1 MKKQKLY
8 TLFICFLIM
17 VIPLS
22 GTAQISNQMQIGARP
37 LGMGGAFSAIANDAN
52 AIFWNPAGIVTLQRQ
67 EISTMYS
74 DLYGIGL
81 ANSYLGYVLP
91 VSDNHAL
98 AVDWMH
104 IGQED
109 DGLGFRQDNFNL
121 AYSLRLPWN
130 ISVGTKAKMLDMD
143 ISLDGTSWGK
153 SRGYGFDIGF
163 MMRPTENLRIALI
176 GQDIGGTS
184 VTYDNDIT
192 EEIMP
197 QKFRFGAAYSPMEG
211 LLLAADVD
219 DRIHVGAEYW
229 LMGILALR
237 GGVQKN
243 LKIINGYDPTIIS
256 GGFSA
261 RYRFLQ
267 FDYAIENHPDLDI
280 TQRFGIS
287 FYYNPSLVTIK
298 DAVIKPVPFFRS
310 LYRKYSEE
318 EFAEVVLK
326 NSSQERLRV
335 RVRLDIPTVTI
346 QPYEEEIILEPQT
359 TRAYPLNIS
368 LSNEI
373 LEARGSAYDNFV
385 QPKITISYEQE
396 NRIKESSQNLEQI
409 YVLGKNKIS
418 WSIPER
424 VAAFV
429 TPEDEMVDRFARS
442 MVQQYSQEIAEKY
455 NNSNL
460 GKATVIFDALGK
472 HGIVYQE
479 DRQTPWYL
487 IEADSSIF
495 DNIQY
500 PSELLYS
507 RIGDCDDCTVLFASL
522 LENLGIQTVLLD
534 VFAPGEGHI
543 YLMFDSGVPVNE
555 IDAQPFDD
563 TEYVTYNGKVW
574 IPVETTMYGHSFS
587 AAWREGSAEYH
598 IRKEQGFINE
608 IDIAQAK
615 IAYKAGQPPTKEIVI
630 PEKSVVDEL
639 VTIDIETYD
648 NRLEQFAMA
657 EGVSM
662 DDPDGIYDA
671 GAFYLRFNRLDD
683 ALRLMQR
690 ALQLRPDFAD
700 ALNSIGVI
708 YTRQG
713 KYEEALQSYRRA
725 LELMPNNAGFSINI
739 AITLFVQ
746 GKRDEALLE
755 YEKVIQMDKSYK
767 GILDFIKRGGGN

>member
-8 TLFICFLIM
+8 IIPICFLIM
-17 VIPLS
+17 AIPLS

-81 ANSYLGYVLP
+81 ANSYFGYVLP

-98 AVDWMH
+98 AADWVH
-104 IGQED
+104 LGQED

-163 MMRPTENLRIALI
+163 LMRPIENLRIAFV

-184 VTYDNDIT
+184 VTYDNDFT

-197 QKFRFGAAYSPMEG
+197 QRLRFGAAYSPVEG

-219 DRIHVGAEYW
+219 DRLHVGAEYW

-243 LKIINGYDPTIIS
+243 LKTVDDYNPTIIS
-256 GGFSA
+256 AGFSA

-267 FDYAIENHPDLDI
+267 FDYAVENHPHLDM

-287 FYYNPSLVTIK
+287 IYYNPSLVSIK
-298 DAVIKPVPFFRS
+298 DAVIKPDPFFRS

-326 NSSQERLRV
+326 NSSQEKLPVRIRLE
-335 RVRLDIPTVTI
+335 IPKVTI

-359 TRAYPLNIS
+359 TRSYPLGIS
-368 LSNEI
+368 LQNEI
-373 LEARGSAYDNFV
+373 LAVRGAGSYNIV
-385 QPKITISYEQE
+385 QPVLSVSWEQE
-396 NRIKESSQNLEQI
+396 KDTKEKSINLEPLH
-409 YVLGKNKIS
+409 VLGKNTIS
-418 WSIPER
+418 WIVPEQ

-429 TPEDEMVDRFARS
+429 TPEDEMVDRFTRTV
-442 MVQQYSQEIAEKY
+442 VQQYSQEIAEKF

-460 GKATVIFDALGK
+460 GRATVIFDALGK
-472 HGIVYQE
+472 HGIVYQQ
-479 DRQTPWYL
+479 DRATPFL
-487 IEADSSIF
+487 DVKADSSTL

-500 PSELLYS
+500 PVELLDS
-507 RIGDCDDCTVLFASL
+507 KIGDCDDCTVLFASL

-543 YLMFDSGVPVNE
+543 YMMFDSGIPVNE
-555 IDAQPFDD
+555 VDAQPFDD
-563 TEYVTYNGKVW
+563 TEYVIYNGKVW

-587 AAWREGSAEYH
+587 AAWRVGSAEYH
-598 IRKEQGFINE
+598 NRKEQGFINE
-608 IDIAQAK
+608 IDLAEAK
-615 IAYKAGQPPTKEIVI
+615 IAYKAGQPPTKDVST

-662 DDPDGIYDA
+662 DNPDGVYDA

-683 ALRLMQR
+683 ALRFMLR
-690 ALQLRPDFAD
+690 ALELRPDFGD
-700 ALNSIGVI
+700 ALNAVGVI

-713 KYEEALQSYRRA
+713 KHEEALQSYYRA
-725 LELMPNNAGFSINI
+725 SELMPDNAGIRFNI
-739 AITLFVQ
+739 AITLLLQ
-746 GKRDEALLE
+746 GKVDEAQKE
-755 YEKVIQMDKSYK
+755 YDNVIKMDKSFK
-767 GILDFIKRGGGN
+767 GLIKSLKSGGGG